1 MPGARLYGISGGPRR
16 TCTFLIDSY
25 VQLLYYGVVTATIT
39 RFRKDLFQL
48 ADHAINGEIV
58 QFTYKG
64 VVFDVKPEKKKS
76 KLDKLVG
83 QPVTAPGADLEKAG
97 KELQAAMEAEW
108 TKDWSKL

>member
-1 MPGARLYGISGGPRR
+1 M
-16 TCTFLIDSY
+16 
-25 VQLLYYGVVTATIT
+25 TATIT

-48 ADHAINGEIV
+48 ADHALNGEVV

-64 VVFDVKPEKKKS
+64 VVFDVKPEKKQS

-83 QPVTAPGADLEKAG
+83 QPVTAPGVDLEQAG

-108 TKDWSKL
+108 VKDWTDL